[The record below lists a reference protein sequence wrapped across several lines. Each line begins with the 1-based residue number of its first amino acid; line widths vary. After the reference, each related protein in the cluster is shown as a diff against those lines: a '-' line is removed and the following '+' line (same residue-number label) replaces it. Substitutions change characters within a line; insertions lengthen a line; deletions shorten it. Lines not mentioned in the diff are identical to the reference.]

1 MAEVKPL
8 SRVMGA
14 EVRGVDLSHPLTEND
29 LASVLESFYRHLL
42 LVFPAQHIDEAQLIA
57 YSRCFGDLQ
66 VHVLDQY
73 RHPRFPEIYV
83 LSNVDKAGNPTGSHP
98 DKGTLVWH
106 SDLSFQQRPALATI
120 LYGIEVPRHGGD
132 TLYADMYAAY
142 ESLDQSLKRKLANLR
157 AVHDIDASRR
167 RAGEPPMTEKQRAE
181 APPVEHPVV
190 RTHPD
195 TGRKILY
202 ISRHVSHFA
211 GLPRE
216 ESDELLERLM
226 SHATEER
233 FAFRHKWGQRDVVM
247 WDNRCTMHCATPY
260 DAGAERR
267 VLHRTVVK
275 GDVPV

>member
-1 MAEVKPL
+1 VEIRPL
-8 SRVMGA
+8 SAVMGA
-14 EVRGVDLSHPLTEND
+14 EVAGVDLSRLQDFE
-29 LASVLESFYRHLL
+29 AIRKVFREHLV
-42 LVFPAQHIDEAQLIA
+42 LVFPAQKLDEEHLIA
-57 YSRCFGDLQ
+57 FSRRFGELQ

-73 RHPRFPEIYV
+73 RHPRYPEIYV
-83 LSNVDKAGNPTGSHP
+83 LSNVGKDGKTTGAHP

-120 LYGIEVPRHGGD
+120 LHGIEVPKHGGD
-132 TLYADMYAAY
+132 TLYADMYAAFDA
-142 ESLDQSLKRKLANLR
+142 LDQKTKTRLSGLR
-157 AVHDIDASRR
+157 AIHDLDASRR

-190 RTHPD
+190 RTHPE
-195 TGRKILY
+195 TGRKLLY
-202 ISRHVSHFA
+202 ISRHVSHFS
-211 GLPRE
+211 GMPKE

-226 SHATEER
+226 AHATQER
-233 FAFRHKWGQRDVVM
+233 FVFRHRWGARDVVM